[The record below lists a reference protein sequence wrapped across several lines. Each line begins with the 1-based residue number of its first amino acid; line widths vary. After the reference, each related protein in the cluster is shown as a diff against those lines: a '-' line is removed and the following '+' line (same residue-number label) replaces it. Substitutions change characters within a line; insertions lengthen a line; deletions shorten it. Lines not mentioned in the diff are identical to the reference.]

1 MDKKQSKVK
10 GFLSTYKKSIITCV
24 FSFIAMSLIFA
35 VAISSNRTTSNIDNG
50 GSNLE
55 INKEE
60 DIIKDPSVPTN
71 NPTTIS
77 FILPLENYELT
88 KDFSNTNL
96 KYNATLKQW
105 EAHKAVDLKASE
117 GERVLV
123 VFDGKVESVKND
135 YLKGTTITVAHADG
149 FKTVYASLLENVLVN
164 VGDSVSQGGVL
175 GYVSTS
181 AKGELSDGAHLHFE
195 MVKDGVAVDPNLYL
209 TFEGK

>member
-1 MDKKQSKVK
+1 MDKKQSKIK

-88 KDFSNTNL
+88 KDFSKTNL

-117 GERVLV
+117 GERVLAV
-123 VFDGKVESVKND
+123 LDRKPSANAQKTFRFKPVFCTSSASSSVK
-135 YLKGTTITVAHADG
+135 LAAKRM
-149 FKTVYASLLENVLVN
+149 ASPK
-164 VGDSVSQGGVL
+164 S
-175 GYVSTS
+175 
-181 AKGELSDGAHLHFE
+181 
-195 MVKDGVAVDPNLYL
+195 
-209 TFEGK
+209 